1 MKCGGCGKELGVFY
15 KLKRLFSYKKYALLV
30 VTDSDDKDK
39 VLSSAYLCKECTVFY
54 SLVKL
59 LLDEFGE
66 EAVISALNDYN
77 MEED

>member
-1 MKCGGCGKELGVFY
+1 VYG
-15 KLKRLFSYKKYALLV
+15 
-30 VTDSDDKDK
+30 
-39 VLSSAYLCKECTVFY
+39 FY